1 MEIIK
6 RSCAALLVVFSV
18 CAPAHAQWYN
28 GGTLH
33 KATVQQWND
42 RGYEGYNDKL
52 ATSSDWY
59 VTIVG
64 ESKVAAMGSMEKIKP
79 KVRELMSCVD
89 NTAYE
94 MSGAAARNTSVASL
108 AATCAYSLGLR

>member
-1 MEIIK
+1 MN
-6 RSCAALLVVFSV
+6 AAKSTLTLFLVAASV
-18 CAPAHAQWYN
+18 CAPAYAQWYT

-64 ESKVAAMGSMEKIKP
+64 ESKVAATGSMEKIKP

-108 AATCAYSLGLR
+108 AANCAYSLGLQ